1 MYLKKLVCK
10 CKLPAQGECHAHD
23 MDEHVLKCLTYKR
36 GLKTTMHGNLCLGS
50 IDSTTILDICAFILT
65 SQIIN
70 GTFLKPTNSL

>member
-10 CKLPAQGECHAHD
+10 CKLPAKGECHAHD

-50 IDSTTILDICAFILT
+50 IDSATMLDIRAFILA